1 MSLQA
6 MKDMLRDVA
15 STFAAAVDESSSHAG
30 EVADSVGLT
39 VAGGVQ
45 ALNESHRLLYSTA
58 ADHVGAVGDTTR
70 SAAAAFDLEM
80 SALEQQRDGIESIL
94 SGVSATAGSKRT
106 YLQSTVSALSVH
118 ADDAIRQSV
127 QAVDRTSTTA
137 SGILND
143 VSEASSAMDRSTA
156 DAMDA
161 FVGFLDDRGDAMT
174 VTLQT
179 HFTAIHD
186 HCQKQQQSMVD
197 LRTVAEQ
204 HRDAVMGA
212 LVQPTGD
219 TPQKVLQSM
228 HRSPFKRTRSHSI
241 IKRDARQV
249 LLDSEGGGG
258 VGGVSYDKASREIAK
273 RSSLVLSVDADDSS
287 SSDRLVVGAEIAED
301 TSSQQQPVRDHGAA
315 IPSAALRVPDESVG
329 SSDMDGADSEN
340 TNPNIIINENCNPNI
355 MQRQK
360 LPAKTASRTRSRA
373 LPATKGTR
381 SRPEAG
387 HAEAGHA
394 AAYEI
399 A

>member
-1 MSLQA
+1 
-6 MKDMLRDVA
+6 MLREVA
-15 STFAAAVDESSSHAG
+15 STFSAAVDESSSRAG
-30 EVADSVGLT
+30 EVADGVALA

-45 ALNESHRLLYSTA
+45 ALNESHRLMYSTA
-58 ADHVGAVGDTTR
+58 ADHVGTTAETSR
-70 SAAAAFDLEM
+70 GAAAAFDLEM
-80 SALEQQRDGIESIL
+80 AALVQQRDGIESIL
-94 SGVSATAGSKRT
+94 SSVSATAGAKRT

-137 SGILND
+137 CGILSD
-143 VSEASSAMDRSTA
+143 VSEASSSMDRSTA
-156 DAMDA
+156 EAMDA
-161 FVGFLDDRGDAMT
+161 FLGFLDDRGDAMT

-179 HFTAIHD
+179 HFSAIQD
-186 HCQKQQQSMVD
+186 HCQQQQQGIVS
-197 LRTVAEQ
+197 LRVAAEQ

-212 LVQPTGD
+212 LVQPTGH
-219 TPQKVLQSM
+219 TPQKVLESQ

-249 LLDSEGGGG
+249 LLDNSEGG
-258 VGGVSYDKASREIAK
+258 VVSYDKASREIAN
-273 RSSLVLSVDADDSS
+273 RHSSSVADVPHVDG
-287 SSDRLVVGAEIAED
+287 SSDRLVVCSEVPRIAEE
-301 TSSQQQPVRDHGAA
+301 TSSSEPVHDHDDHHGPAA
-315 IPSAALRVPDESVG
+315 FPSRVPDDPTAG
-329 SSDMDGADSEN
+329 SSDMDGGAVGLDS
-340 TNPNIIINENCNPNI
+340 ENCNPNI

-360 LPAKTASRTRSRA
+360 QPATKAASRTRSRA
-373 LPATKGTR
+373 LPATKTTR

>member
-1 MSLQA
+1 

-30 EVADSVGLT
+30 EVADSVGLA

-127 QAVDRTSTTA
+127 QAVDRTSTIA

-179 HFTAIHD
+179 HFSAIHD
-186 HCQKQQQSMVD
+186 HCQQQQQSMVD

-212 LVQPTGD
+212 LVQPAGD

-258 VGGVSYDKASREIAK
+258 GGGVSYDKASREIAK

-287 SSDRLVVGAEIAED
+287 SSDRLVVCAEIPRIAED
-301 TSSQQQPVRDHGAA
+301 TSSQQQPVHDHGAA

-340 TNPNIIINENCNPNI
+340 TNPNIINENCNPNI
-355 MQRQK
+355 MQRPK

>member
-1 MSLQA
+1 
-6 MKDMLRDVA
+6 MLRDLS
-15 STFAAAVDESSSHAG
+15 STFTAAVDESSSQAG
-30 EVADSVGLT
+30 EVAGSVART
-39 VAGGVQ
+39 VAGGVH
-45 ALNESHRLLYSTA
+45 ALNESHRLVYSTA
-58 ADHVGAVGDTTR
+58 ADHVEATGETTR
-70 SAAAAFDLEM
+70 GAAAAFDLQM
-80 SALEQQRDGIESIL
+80 SALVQQRDGIESIL
-94 SGVSATAGSKRT
+94 SSVSATAGAKRT

-137 SGILND
+137 SGILSD
-143 VSEASSAMDRSTA
+143 VSEASISMDRSTA
-156 DAMDA
+156 EAMDA

-179 HFTAIHD
+179 HFSTIHE
-186 HCQKQQQSMVD
+186 HCQQHQQSMVD
-197 LRTVAEQ
+197 QRTAAEQ
-204 HRDAVMGA
+204 HRNSVMGA

-219 TPQKVLQSM
+219 TPQKVLESL

-249 LLDSEGGGG
+249 LLDSEE
-258 VGGVSYDKASREIAK
+258 GGVSYDKASREIANR
-273 RSSLVLSVDADDSS
+273 RSSVLSVDAPHGD
-287 SSDRLVVGAEIAED
+287 SSDRLVVPRIAEE
-301 TSSQQQPVRDHGAA
+301 TSSEPAHDHGAA
-315 IPSAALRVPDESVG
+315 FPSSALRVPDDSAG

-340 TNPNIIINENCNPNI
+340 CNPNIIINENCNPNI

-360 LPAKTASRTRSRA
+360 LPAKAASRIRSRA
-373 LPATKGTR
+373 LPVTKSTR